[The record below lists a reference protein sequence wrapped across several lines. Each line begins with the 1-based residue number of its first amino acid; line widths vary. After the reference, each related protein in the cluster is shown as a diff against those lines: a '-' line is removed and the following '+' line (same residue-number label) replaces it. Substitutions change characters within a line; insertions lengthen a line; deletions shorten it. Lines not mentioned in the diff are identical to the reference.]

1 VASKLHFYLI
11 LLLFTGAVFSLH
23 SLDFNSDIPSD
34 QLVEK
39 LLDDMTSEELLGQV
53 MMLGYMGETA
63 SPVIM
68 DWITEKK
75 IGGIKVFGWNAND
88 LAVLAETIG
97 AMQEGALQ
105 NRHKIPLIIA
115 TDQEGGWVR
124 HIKGETSITPGNL
137 ALGASGLP
145 YDSYMTGLYIGREL
159 RRLGI
164 NMNFAP
170 TVDVYLNPLADV
182 IGPRA
187 FSQDPVKTGTLG
199 TAFFK
204 GMDEA
209 GVISTAKH
217 FPGHGNADEDSHGT
231 LPVISS
237 DLDFIESHDLIPY
250 KMMIKEGLPAIMAGH
265 LAFPAITG
273 DLKPASLCS
282 IFLTDIL
289 RKEMK
294 YKGLV
299 ITDDLIMQGAQYKN
313 FSLPEICELALR
325 AGSDIL
331 LISRNPDTHQEI
343 WNYLLDLMHSDSH
356 FHDSVRTAASRVLQ
370 IKADYLKRDNHVPF
384 KPDVEGIARDI
395 PGEGSPSFF
404 FAQAVRSTT
413 MIKQTSIPIGEK
425 VRVLSCGLYSDFR
438 RMGDAMFQGDSVKIP
453 YSFDASEKW
462 DVVSSIERIEKD
474 YDYIIFSL
482 SRYQD
487 LRILKELSH
496 LSDKII
502 VLSSLTPIYL
512 NEVPW
517 VKDAVAVYGTGIDS
531 YQAGM
536 GAIRGDFYPTGKL
549 PVDFIMEGSGQ

>member
-1 VASKLHFYLI
+1 M
-11 LLLFTGAVFSLH
+11 LLFFTGAVYSL
-23 SLDFNSDIPSD
+23 SALDFNSALPAD
-34 QLVEK
+34 QLVEE
-39 LLDDMTSEELLGQV
+39 LLDDMSSEEILGQV

-68 DWITEKK
+68 EWITEKK

-97 AMQEGALQ
+97 TMQDGALR
-105 NRHKIPLIIA
+105 NRHRIPLIIA

-145 YDSYMTGLYIGREL
+145 YDSYMTGLYIGQEL

-187 FSQDPVKTGTLG
+187 FSQDPVKSGTLG

-231 LPVISS
+231 LPVIPS
-237 DLDFIESHDLIPY
+237 DLNFIESHDLIPY

-273 DLKPASLCS
+273 DMKPASLCS
-282 IFLTDIL
+282 LFLEDIL
-289 RKEMK
+289 RDEMNFQ
-294 YKGLV
+294 GLV

-313 FSLPEICELALR
+313 YSLPEICEAALR

-331 LISRNPDTHQEI
+331 LISRNPENHQEI
-343 WNYLLDLMHSDSH
+343 WDYLLVLMQNDPD
-356 FHDSVRTAASRVLQ
+356 FKTSVRTAASRILQ
-370 IKADYLKRDNHVPF
+370 IKADYLKRDDHVPF
-384 KPDVEGIARDI
+384 KPDVEGISRDI
-395 PGEGSPSFF
+395 PGDGSQTFF

-413 MIKQTSIPIGEK
+413 MVKQTAIPIGQTPA
-425 VRVLSCGLYSDFR
+425 VLSCGLYSDFR
-438 RMGDAMFQGDSVKIP
+438 RMGDTMFHGGSVKIP
-453 YSFDASEKW
+453 YSFDTPEKW
-462 DVVSSIERIEKD
+462 EVVNTIDSLQAD

-496 LSDKII
+496 LADKII

-517 VKDAVAVYGTGIDS
+517 VRDSVAVYGTGIDS
-531 YQAGM
+531 FQAGM
-536 GAIRGDFYPTGKL
+536 GAIRGDFHPTGKL
-549 PVDFIMEGSGQ
+549 PVDFIMENQGR